1 MTNED
6 GMKEWSDRS
15 IRIPQV
21 PREPDALKQKLED
34 KAANTRRGITPQ
46 YRDFLNSPEGK
57 RYLEERAERVHE
69 LRSAW
74 GRIGN
79 AIRWGHYNDAII
91 LWRSLEREDKAQAII
106 SQYILPAPPQE
117 PERRIPRGM
126 GGRKPKPRIPRG
138 M

>member
-6 GMKEWSDRS
+6 GMRQWSDSR
-15 IRIPQV
+15 IPIPQV
-21 PREPDALKQKLED
+21 PTNPDDLKHKLEA
-34 KAANTRRGITPQ
+34 KAANTKRGMTTQ

-57 RYLEERAERVHE
+57 RYLEERAERVHQ
-69 LRSAW
+69 LRSTW

-91 LWRSLEREDKAQAII
+91 LWRGLEREDKAQQII
-106 SQYILPAPPQE
+106 NQYILQKEAKE
-117 PERRIPRGM
+117 PEKRIPRGM